1 MSRKDGSYQSFQQLY
16 DYITRDN
23 GCDHA
28 YNFTQNFILAD
39 RESILDEFHRNAQL
53 LRKRK
58 NGNYLYH
65 EIISFTRGKQLSE
78 KEQKKIIRE
87 TCIRFANERA
97 NNCLVF
103 GGLHTDKDNQ
113 LHMHLMISANQLNQ
127 TKRHSIST
135 KQYDTCKRNAES
147 YILERHPEM
156 EQAKLMS
163 KPRTYRDDKEQ
174 LKEAIQKELE
184 TAQTIDE
191 FYSNLK
197 EAGFSY
203 KVRGRT
209 HSFVVEKTGKA
220 HRIKTLGF
228 EAEYFNFLMNHGGK
242 IKADPQPRKRNP
254 KPDYS
259 QAKGKVDSVAKTAGE
274 WVAGDFSQR
283 DKEAT
288 KEKFKKQNEFDK
300 SVKSRE
306 QQTTFENATE
316 TASEW
321 ITGDFKKR
329 EARERNKKSEE
340 RLKQYRKKQNPKP
353 HVKDKEDMTK
363 FERFTEITDEWVFGD
378 FSARDSRQA
387 KNRRE
392 QLKKARRNL
401 KKDDKGKDKTR

>member
-28 YNFTQNFILAD
+28 YNFTQNFIIAD
-39 RESILDEFHRNAQL
+39 RESILDEFHRNSQF

-58 NGNYLYH
+58 NGNYFYH
-65 EIISFTRGKQLSE
+65 EIISFTRSKQLTE
-78 KEQKKIIRE
+78 EQQKKIIRDA
-87 TCIRFANERA
+87 CIRFANERA

-127 TKRHSIST
+127 IKRHSIST
-135 KQYDTCKRNAES
+135 KYYDTCKRNAEN

-163 KPRTYRDDKEQ
+163 KPRTYRDDKERLEHTIEQ
-174 LKEAIQKELE
+174 ELE
-184 TAQTIDE
+184 SAKSINE
-191 FYSNLK
+191 FYSNLDT
-197 EAGFSY
+197 AGFSY
-203 KVRGRT
+203 KVRGKT
-209 HSFVVEKTGKA
+209 HSFIIKKTGKA

-228 EAEYFNFLMNHGGK
+228 EAEYFNFLINHGGK
-242 IKADPQPRKRNP
+242 VKADPKPRKQNV
-254 KPDYS
+254 KQDYS
-259 QAKGKVDSVAKTAGE
+259 SAKGKVDSVAKTASE
-274 WVAGDFSQR
+274 WVAGDFKER
-283 DKEAT
+283 DKEVT
-288 KEKFKKQNEFDK
+288 KQKFKKQNEFDK

-321 ITGDFKKR
+321 VTGDFKKR
-329 EARERNKKSEE
+329 EARERQKQSEE
-340 RLKQYRKKQNPKP
+340 SLKQYRKKQNLKP
-353 HVKDKEDMTK
+353 HVKDKVEMTK

-378 FSARDSRQA
+378 FSARNSRQV
-387 KNRRE
+387 KKRRE
-392 QLKKARRNL
+392 QLKKFRATL
-401 KKDDKGKDKTR
+401 KKDDIDKDKTR